1 MRRIKFIF
9 IPIVTCLVL
18 CSLQVNA
25 KRVPRFTNVILIG
38 ADGFTPEVITS
49 NPGRYKNIEA
59 LMARGLWTFESRS
72 VLPSSSAIN
81 WKTMLSGAG
90 SEMHGYT
97 EWNSQV
103 PEVKPVY
110 TDKWGMFPSV
120 FAVVREQMPSAETG
134 VIFSWE
140 GIKYV
145 YENDA
150 VNYNDQCKEG
160 DDYQVLKDAASYI
173 SAKKPNLLFVY
184 FSNPDEVGHKY
195 GWCSKEY
202 NESCDTIDA
211 YVGKLMAV
219 IESNFDMSKTAV
231 LFSSDH
237 GGVDKGHGGN
247 SMKEMQSPLIIVG
260 GRLPKNVKMSFPV
273 MRYDTAPTIIDL
285 LGLKAPDEWRGK
297 SVLKFVQTR

>member
-1 MRRIKFIF
+1 M
-9 IPIVTCLVL
+9 L
-18 CSLQVNA
+18 CGLQVNA

-59 LMARGLWTFESRS
+59 LLARGLWTFESRS
-72 VLPSSSAIN
+72 VLPSSSAVN

-160 DDYQVLKDAASYI
+160 DDYQVLNDAINYI

-202 NESCDTIDA
+202 NVSCDTIDA

-219 IESNFDMSKTAV
+219 IENNFDMSKTAV

-237 GGVDKGHGGN
+237 GGVGKGHGGK
-247 SMKEMQSPLIIVG
+247 SMKEMQTPLIIVG

-285 LGLKAPDEWRGK
+285 LGLKEPDEWRGK
-297 SVLKFVQTR
+297 SVLKFVQTL